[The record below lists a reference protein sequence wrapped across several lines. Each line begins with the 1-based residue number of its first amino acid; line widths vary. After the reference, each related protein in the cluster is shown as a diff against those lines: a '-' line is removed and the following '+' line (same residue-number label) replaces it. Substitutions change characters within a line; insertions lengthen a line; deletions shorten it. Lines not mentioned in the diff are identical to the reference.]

1 MSNIV
6 KVYVISY
13 PSTARRI
20 AYINKSCINLIYVIK
35 DSYISFKYHIHI
47 SVRDYKEPLDI
58 VKNSQGDYWKSEEEA
73 VEFIEKTF
81 GNIIIPESFESL

>member
-6 KVYVISY
+6 KVYVINY
-13 PSTARRI
+13 PSMTRRI
-20 AYINKSCINLIYVIK
+20 TYINKSCINLISVIK